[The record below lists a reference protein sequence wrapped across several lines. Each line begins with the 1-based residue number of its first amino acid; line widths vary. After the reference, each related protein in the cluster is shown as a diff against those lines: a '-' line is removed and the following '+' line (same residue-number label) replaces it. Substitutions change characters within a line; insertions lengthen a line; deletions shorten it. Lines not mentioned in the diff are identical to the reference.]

1 MLTLNSYCLQYK
13 HHKGEEYIMEGNM
26 KTAFIYLIGLV
37 VAIMVACWFA
47 DATVKAIEVENYV
60 SDAERIQRAKILKG
74 EH

>member
-1 MLTLNSYCLQYK
+1 
-13 HHKGEEYIMEGNM
+13 MEGNM

-37 VAIMVACWFA
+37 VAILVACWFA
-47 DATVKAIEVENYV
+47 DAIVKAIEVENYV

>member
-1 MLTLNSYCLQYK
+1 
-13 HHKGEEYIMEGNM
+13 M
-26 KTAFIYLIGLV
+26 KTAFIYLVGLV

-47 DATVKAIEVENYV
+47 DAIVKAIEVETYV